1 MVHPTAA
8 FVCDELYP
16 RPRANSHVLDR
27 GPLPPTMLSHQSSS
41 RLLALSGVVKSC
53 PELSRCSRVFQRFPG
68 QFLKRSGAIHDVI
81 RKRPNASFQSPR
93 CSSGFLKSHS
103 SAVSI
108 SRVASCIR
116 RRRSSMA
123 IAASS
128 ASGGTCSARVT
139 SEKLG
144 RSARSKVR
152 DEELIEGFRSGIKRS
167 GTGIGAGS
175 GVTLG
180 LEFVF

>member
-1 MVHPTAA
+1 MSLRAITAYNAISPELFTAPRVVLA
-8 FVCDELYP
+8 F
-16 RPRANSHVLDR
+16 
-27 GPLPPTMLSHQSSS
+27 
-41 RLLALSGVVKSC
+41 SGVVKSC

-144 RSARSKVR
+144 RSTRSKVR
-152 DEELIEGFRSGIKRS
+152 GEELIEVFRSGIKRS

-175 GVTLG
+175 GGTLG
-180 LEFVF
+180 LELCFRVKRPGVLYGEGCSRGL